1 MHRILVINPG
11 STSTKIAVYEDSK
24 QIFESDIRHTPE
36 QLAQFQGVWDQ
47 EPFRLQVVI
56 DELNKQIKDIKK
68 NLTEGQTLTCG
79 AIARNRDN
87 GTYSIRI
94 DII

>member
-1 MHRILVINPG
+1 MTACGLFKSTQQNTTQWQKKKLRSSAPATGIQKPQILTA
-11 STSTKIAVYEDSK
+11 ST
-24 QIFESDIRHTPE
+24 
-36 QLAQFQGVWDQ
+36 
-47 EPFRLQVVI
+47 I

-68 NLTEGQTLTCG
+68 NLTEGQTITCG

>member
-1 MHRILVINPG
+1 MAKEKTQEQTGEAVSAPATGIQKPQILTA
-11 STSTKIAVYEDSK
+11 ST
-24 QIFESDIRHTPE
+24 
-36 QLAQFQGVWDQ
+36 
-47 EPFRLQVVI
+47 I

-68 NLTEGQTLTCG
+68 NLTEGQLTCG

>member
-1 MHRILVINPG
+1 MAKEKTQEQTGEAVSAIPVTGIQKPQILTA
-11 STSTKIAVYEDSK
+11 STIE
-24 QIFESDIRHTPE
+24 
-36 QLAQFQGVWDQ
+36 
-47 EPFRLQVVI
+47 
-56 DELNKQIKDIKK
+56 ELNKQIEDIKK
-68 NLTEGQTLTCG
+68 NLTEGQTITCG

>member
-1 MHRILVINPG
+1 MAKEKTQEQTGEAVSAPATGIQKPQILTA
-11 STSTKIAVYEDSK
+11 ST
-24 QIFESDIRHTPE
+24 
-36 QLAQFQGVWDQ
+36 
-47 EPFRLQVVI
+47 I
-56 DELNKQIKDIKK
+56 DELNKHIEDIKK
-68 NLTEGQTLTCG
+68 NLTEGRTITCG